1 MIIQNYKELTK
12 TERKKIVTD
21 IIEFGI
27 AQALPQKILPK
38 FIKKNRITVNKK
50 IIYLEKYDNVYLVAF
65 GKAADSMTKAVDDI
79 TRVDGGIVVIPKGT
93 KSLVKNKKFQVFY
106 AGHPLPTAQSY
117 RAGKAV
123 KEFVEK
129 RTIRDFIIFLVSGGA
144 SALMCV
150 PEGITFKEK
159 KRVNQALIKSGATI
173 QEINC
178 VRKHLSAIKGGK
190 LVENI
195 SCDAIALVMS
205 DVIGNDLS
213 SIASGYAYYDNTT
226 FRDALKIIKKYKL
239 EKSISNK
246 VIRRL
251 KDGIEGKIQETPKH
265 PTINNIII
273 AKNHDLLVSMN
284 KKARQFGLF
293 TKTVLVSGNVKTV
306 AKKLATMIIQK
317 RSNSC
322 ILFGGEPTVNV
333 IGNGKGGRNQE
344 LVLRILQELQ
354 NTKKRFTFASVGT
367 DGIDGNTKFAGAI
380 IDNTIKSKKIQNY
393 LKNNDSSSFFKK
405 QSELVKTGYTHTNL
419 MDIGLILN

>member
-12 TERKKIVTD
+12 TEHKKIVAD

-27 AQALPQKILPK
+27 VQALPQKILPK

-50 IIYLEKYDNVYLVAF
+50 TINLEKYDNVYLVAF
-65 GKAADSMTKAVDDI
+65 GKAADSMAKAVDDI
-79 TRVDGGIVVIPKGT
+79 TRVDGGIIVIPKGT

-123 KEFVEK
+123 KEFIEK

-159 KRVNQALIKSGATI
+159 KRVNQVLIKSSATI

-195 SCDAIALVMS
+195 SCDAVALVMS

-213 SIASGYAYYDNTT
+213 SIASGYAYYDDTT

-239 EKSISNK
+239 EKLISNK

-251 KDGIEGKIQETPKH
+251 NDGMEGKIQETPKH

-273 AKNHDLLVSMN
+273 AKNCDLLVSMN

-306 AKKLATMIIQK
+306 AKKLATMIIKK

-380 IDNTIKSKKIQNY
+380 IDNTIKSKEIQNY
-393 LKNNDSSSFFKK
+393 LKNNDSNSFFKK
-405 QSELVKTGYTHTNL
+405 YSGLVKTGYTHTNL